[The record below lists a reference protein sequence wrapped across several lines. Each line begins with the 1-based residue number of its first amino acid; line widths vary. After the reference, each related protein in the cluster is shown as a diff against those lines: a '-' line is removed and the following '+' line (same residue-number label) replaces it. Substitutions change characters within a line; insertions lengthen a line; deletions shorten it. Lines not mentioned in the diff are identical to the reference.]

1 MDTGSAVNEAAEQGF
16 KLLDKVTEFRFFLAL
31 LSVAVALD
39 VALAWTVDRNILTMD
54 WGTLSAGSASR
65 LALAAVA
72 YVFWMAALS
81 PLARHGVEFV
91 FSLLGETPLGHM
103 LERTVEPEKVKAE
116 RRYYWGQVRVSEAK
130 ERALRDRDNF
140 WMARVEKEEAK
151 RAEDQTEMAALAKLS
166 FGVTGLLLTDWCSA
180 NSLTGELSI
189 WLSGIDDRVG
199 DIAKLGIIACVLMV
213 AFPWLYLL
221 RNPPTYGGWMDHPEL
236 AKERLAAIEAQRE
249 SMYAYAWGR
258 PMNGLRPFRP
268 VDENIQRLAPSLR
281 QPSAARRE
289 AAADAA

>member
-1 MDTGSAVNEAAEQGF
+1 METGSAVNEAAEQGF
-16 KLLDKVTEFRFFLAL
+16 KLLDKVTEFRFFLGL

-54 WGTLSAGSASR
+54 WGKLSTGSASR

-81 PLARHGVEFV
+81 QLARYGVEFV
-91 FSLLGETPLGHM
+91 FSLLGETPLGRM
-103 LERTVEPEKVKAE
+103 LGRAVKPEREKAE

-130 ERALRDRDNF
+130 VRALKDRDSF
-140 WMARVEKEEAK
+140 WMARVEKEEAR
-151 RAEDQTEMAALAKLS
+151 RAEEQIEMAALAKLS
-166 FGVTGLLLTDWCSA
+166 FAVTGLLLMDWCSA
-180 NSLTGELSI
+180 NSLAGELPL
-189 WLSGIDDRVG
+189 WLTAIDGRMG
-199 DIAKLGIIACVLMV
+199 DIAELGVMVCVLMI
-213 AFPWLYLL
+213 AYPWLHLL
-221 RNPPTYGGWMDHPEL
+221 RNPPVYDRWMDHPEL
-236 AKERLAAIEAQRE
+236 ARERLAAIEAQRE

-258 PMNGLRPFRP
+258 PMNGLRPLRP
-268 VDENIQRLAPSLR
+268 VDENIRRLAPSLR